1 MSRAMGKITGLKRL
15 TLSSL
20 TIGLAL
26 LVGGMPL
33 ALANGFGGSG
43 LPGRRE
49 GAGTRGPCLIGGEHA
64 VSLLPV
70 VPESQLGSTLDGYPT
85 FFWHLPQSKA
95 SFARFVLYDRYRG
108 QELYRTELSVAGA
121 PGVASF
127 RLPNDGSVKIPK
139 AGLETGKTYYWTV
152 TLVCMNPVDPGDRSG
167 DLRIQGFVQRVAS
180 PQGFQDKLRRA
191 TERDLPGIYASQG
204 IWHETLTSLIKL
216 RRDHPTDRA
225 IQSDW
230 ASLMQGIKLE
240 QLANA
245 PVVSC
250 CQVSPSRT
258 SLLN

>member
-1 MSRAMGKITGLKRL
+1 MGRAIGEMTVLKRL
-15 TLSSL
+15 TIPSIA
-20 TIGLAL
+20 IGLGC
-26 LVGGMPL
+26 LVAGMPL

-49 GAGTRGPCLIGGEHA
+49 GAGTRGTCLVGGEQA
-64 VSLLPV
+64 VPLLPV
-70 VPESQLGSTLDGYPT
+70 IPESQLGSTLEGYPT

-95 SFARFVLYDRYRG
+95 SSARFILYDRYRG

-139 AGLETGKTYYWTV
+139 TGLEIGKTYYWTV
-152 TLVCMNPVDPGDRSG
+152 TLVCMNPIDPGDRSG
-167 DLRIQGFVQRVAS
+167 DLRIQGFVQRVTP
-180 PQGFQDKLRRA
+180 PQGFQEKLRRA
-191 TERDLPGIYASQG
+191 TDRDLPGIYASQG
-204 IWHETLTSLIKL
+204 IWHETLTSLTKL
-216 RRDHPTDRA
+216 RRDYPTDVA
-225 IQSDW
+225 VQSDW

-240 QLANA
+240 QLANV

-250 CQVSPSRT
+250 CQVSPNRT